1 MHNSVNMQIM
11 VISFIWSMKKK
22 KKGDKSLVNTYG
34 HLANPDLNNAGK
46 LTMNTLA
53 HFLCHFNFS

>member
-1 MHNSVNMQIM
+1 
-11 VISFIWSMKKK
+11 MKHEKEKK
-22 KKGDKSLVNTYG
+22 SDKSLVNTYG